1 MDDKGKLLDVILDNI
16 SVCCVSADSRGRIT
30 EVIRSAPGIPGLS
43 VAGLTGML
51 LDDLFLGLSL
61 EKRSQQTFPFRTD
74 QNTLI
79 FVGVTVIPAEDSTGH
94 IVLIQEVTELNSLR
108 SELSA
113 ARDLIEVVKNETPD
127 IIILKDPDGKWLEWN
142 RKAESLL
149 ASQASSDNEI
159 PYLSPVCADSDKE
172 AWASARFVRVDEKLP
187 DGQVYDVLKI
197 PIRRNDGSP
206 LSMLTMAR
214 DVTGRSLREKKIERL
229 HFIVNMLRS
238 VDRLILETEDLSSL
252 VEQIVKVLT
261 ESGPFTGSVITVTAG
276 DTEIRFASGSSSRHS
291 GSTISRPLE
300 YKGISYGS
308 LLAVLSETESPEEA
322 AELTEILAE
331 LAQDIGFAIHGILL
345 SSQREEAKSMLDS
358 FLENIPG
365 IAFIRDSHSRYLRM
379 NKNCYELFDEP
390 DWFGKDPEDLY
401 RPDVQERL
409 VKRDKEVLEKGYI
422 CRERVFHKNDGT
434 DRIYEGHYFSV
445 LRPGEEP
452 LIGGIGLEITDRLKA
467 ERSLVESEE
476 RYRTIYE
483 STVNAMALLGTDGVV
498 VSANSNVEELTGYVL
513 DEIIDKMT
521 WVDFVHPEDL
531 QSVAE
536 QRKRRL
542 AGDSSSHQEYEFRLI
557 RKDGSVRNIRMRTG
571 TIPNSGGMGVISLSD
586 ITSLITYQK
595 QLNRSLN
602 KTKAILDAIPDLMFV
617 LSREGTY
624 LGLHAGNENKLY
636 YDPSEIAGKGIFD
649 IGLPEEVAEEMLDT
663 ISDTLESGKV
673 NNVAYMLELPD
684 GKHFYESGIAPFEKD
699 KVLVLCRDVTGRKE
713 AEEEQKLLQARVQH
727 VQKLES
733 LGVLAGGIAHDFNNI
748 LMAISGNTQL
758 ALEAGRAGENIEQ
771 YLQVI
776 DSATERAADL
786 ASQMLAY
793 SGRGEFKIAPL
804 DLNTVVNEISDMLR
818 ITVSTKAV
826 MSFEPGEDLPLILAD
841 ATQIRQVFMNLI
853 TNASE
858 ALQGDPG
865 TIDVSTGVIYCDEK
879 YAASLELLNKLT
891 PGHYVYVEVRDSG
904 AGMSREIRQ
913 SIFNPF
919 FTTKFTGRGLG
930 LSAVLGIMNSHKG
943 AIEIDS
949 EPGKGSTF
957 RALFPAIKEDAFN
970 QQEAEQTQIDPLLA
984 SGTVMFVDDEP
995 LVRAVVETM
1004 LKQFGFNVITA
1015 VDGIDCL
1022 NKFKENITEVDLVIL
1037 DITMP
1042 NMDGDEAF
1050 RVMRKLRKDI
1060 PVIISSGYSE
1070 LEVLGRFPDE
1080 YPDGFIQKP
1089 YSAEKL
1095 KSKIHSALKQ

>member
-1 MDDKGKLLDVILDNI
+1 MDYKGKLLDIILDNI
-16 SVCCVSADSRGRIT
+16 SISCVNSDSYGRIT
-30 EVIRSAPGIPGLS
+30 DVLESSSGVQDFS
-43 VAGLTGML
+43 VASLKGML
-51 LDDLFLGLSL
+51 LDDLFPGLSL
-61 EKRSQQTFPFRTD
+61 ENKSRQTFPFRTD
-74 QNTLI
+74 QNTSI
-79 FVGVTVIPAEDSTGH
+79 FVDVTVTPAKDSTGY
-94 IVLIQEVTELNSLR
+94 IVLIQEVTELNSLK

-113 ARDLIEVVKNETPD
+113 TRDLIEVVKNETPD

-149 ASQASSDNEI
+149 ASQGSSHNQI
-159 PYLSPVCADSDKE
+159 PYLSPGCAASDKA
-172 AWASARFVRVDEKLP
+172 AWASDRFLRQDEKLP

-197 PIRRNDGSP
+197 PVRENDGSP
-206 LSMLTMAR
+206 LSMLIMAR
-214 DVTGRSLREKKIERL
+214 DVTGRSNREKKIERL
-229 HFIVNMLRS
+229 NFIVNMLRS
-238 VDRLILETEDLSSL
+238 VDRLILGTDDLNTL
-252 VEQIVKVLT
+252 AEQIVRVLT
-261 ESGPFTGSVITVTAG
+261 ESGPFTGSVVTVTTG
-276 DTEIRFASGSSSRHS
+276 GTEIRFASGSSSALS
-291 GSTISRPLE
+291 ESTISRPLE

-308 LLAVLSETESPEEA
+308 LLAVLSETESSEGA
-322 AELTEILAE
+322 AELSEILAE
-331 LAQDIGFAIHGILL
+331 LAQDIGFAIHSIQL
-345 SSQREEAKSMLDS
+345 SSEREEAKSMLDS

-379 NKNCYELFDEP
+379 NKNCFELFEEP
-390 DWFGKDPEDLY
+390 DWLGKDPEDLY
-401 RPDVQERL
+401 RPDVCERL
-409 VKRDKEVLEKGYI
+409 LKRDKEILEKGYI
-422 CRERVFHKNDGT
+422 CRERVFQESDGT
-434 DRIYEGHYFSV
+434 DRIFEGHYFSV

-483 STVNAMALLGTDGVV
+483 STVTAMALLGTDGVV
-498 VSANSNVEELTGYVL
+498 VSANSNVEELTGYDL

-571 TIPNSGGMGVISLSD
+571 TIPNSNGMGVISLSD
-586 ITSLITYQK
+586 ITSLITYQE

-617 LSREGTY
+617 LSREGMY
-624 LGLHAGNENKLY
+624 LGLHAGDENKLY
-636 YDPSEIAGKGIFD
+636 YEPSEIAGKGIFD
-649 IGLPEEVAEEMLDT
+649 IGLPEKIAEKMLDA
-663 ISDTLESGKV
+663 ISDTLETGKV

-684 GKHFYESGIAPFEKD
+684 GKHFYESGIAPFEED

-758 ALEAGRAGENIEQ
+758 ALEAGKSGKNIEQ
-771 YLQVI
+771 YLEVI

-804 DLNTVVNEISDMLR
+804 DLNAVVNEISDMLR
-818 ITVSTKAV
+818 VTVSKKAV
-826 MSFEPGEDLPLILAD
+826 MNFEPGKDLPLILAD

-858 ALQGDPG
+858 ALQGASG
-865 TIDVSTGVIYCDEK
+865 TIGVSTGVIYCDEK
-879 YAASLELLNKLT
+879 YVASLERLNEL
-891 PGHYVYVEVRDSG
+891 PLGHYVYMEVRDSG
-904 AGMSREIRQ
+904 AGMTREIRQ
-913 SIFNPF
+913 KIFNPF

-930 LSAVLGIMNSHKG
+930 LSAVLGIMNSHDG

-957 RALFPAIKEDAFN
+957 RALFPAINEATFKG
-970 QQEAEQTQIDPLLA
+970 QQVQQTQSDPLLTI
-984 SGTVMFVDDEP
+984 GTVMFVDDEP

-1004 LKQFGFNVITA
+1004 LKQFGLNVITA
-1015 VDGIDCL
+1015 IDGVDCL
-1022 NKFKENITEVDLVIL
+1022 NKFRENIIKVDLVIL

-1070 LEVLGRFPDE
+1070 LEILGRFADE
-1080 YPDGFIQKP
+1080 HPDGFIQKP
-1089 YSAEKL
+1089 YSAEEL
-1095 KSKIHSALKQ
+1095 KNKIHLVLKQ